1 MMYLQAS
8 VGSADITMLFS
19 SVTINL
25 IVLVRIL
32 SIIFSRYRILFLK
45 FISIFKIRKKSHEF
59 YVKIR
64 TIRIF
69 TVYVS
74 N

>member
-1 MMYLQAS
+1 MQKEKNDVLVKVHVMMYLQAS

-25 IVLVRIL
+25 IVLVACLRIL

-45 FISIFKIRKKSHEF
+45 FISIFKIRKKS
-59 YVKIR
+59 
-64 TIRIF
+64 
-69 TVYVS
+69 
-74 N
+74 